1 MPVKSPPKERP
12 LLEMF
17 LSEYENGAWRNA
29 VPDWVEERMDGAVEV
44 IATRGDG
51 QTVAIEHTIVQPFVG
66 EKSDSNAFMQAF
78 GRIEKNPDLVVAGRC
93 MTVVI
98 PVGAIPKGYK
108 WEEVGADLLA
118 WLIVNHATARM
129 EGDTNFIVP
138 VGSSSK
144 AGPLQ
149 LPIVLQSMQIV
160 GYAGS
165 TVIARGSAPKTLPE
179 IVEEALS
186 RKLPKLV
193 KTLADRRIFLIE
205 REQIGLGDLQV
216 IREIERLAP
225 QFPDLKEVHEIWIVE
240 TSIQASEGWVYFRR
254 FDGRGLVETMD
265 FELGS
270 LKRRRND
277 DGSLGPPQRIGMAV
291 V

>member
-1 MPVKSPPKERP
+1 MPVRSPKERP
-12 LLEMF
+12 LLEML

-29 VPDWVEERMDGAVEV
+29 APDWVEERMDGAVEV
-44 IATRGDG
+44 IATRSDG
-51 QTVAIEHTIVQPFVG
+51 QTLAIEHTIVQPFVG

-78 GRIEKNPDLVVAGRC
+78 GCIEKNPDLLVVERS

-98 PVGAIPKGYK
+98 PVGAIPKGYNWK
-108 WEEVGADLLA
+108 EAGADLLA
-118 WLIVNHATARM
+118 WLKANHTTVPMQGEASFT
-129 EGDTNFIVP
+129 VP
-138 VGSSSK
+138 VAPSSK
-144 AGPLQ
+144 LGPLQ
-149 LPIVLQSMQIV
+149 LPIVLQTMHMP

-165 TVIARGSAPKTLPE
+165 TVISRGSMPKTLPE

-193 KTLADRRIFLIE
+193 RTVADRRILLVE
-205 REQIGLGDLQV
+205 REQIGLSDMQI

-225 QFPDLKEVHEIWIVE
+225 KFPDLKDIHEIWIVE
-240 TSIQASEGWVYFRR
+240 TSIRASDGCVYFRR

-265 FELGS
+265 FERGA

-277 DGSLGPPQRIGMAV
+277 DGTLGPPRRIGKPV
-291 V
+291 

>member
-1 MPVKSPPKERP
+1 MPVKLPPKERP

-29 VPDWVEERMDGAVEV
+29 VSDWVEERMDGAVEV

-51 QTVAIEHTIVQPFVG
+51 QTVAIEHTIVQPFLG

-78 GRIEKNPDLVVAGRC
+78 GSIEKNPDLVVVERS

-98 PVGAIPKGYK
+98 PAGAIPKGYK
-108 WEEVGADLLA
+108 WKEVGADLLA
-118 WLIVNHATARM
+118 WLNANHTTAPM
-129 EGDTNFIVP
+129 EGDASFTVP
-138 VGSSSK
+138 VASSSK
-144 AGPLQ
+144 LGPLR
-149 LPIVLQSMQIV
+149 LPIVLQSMHIP
-160 GYAGS
+160 GHAGS
-165 TVIARGSAPKTLPE
+165 TVISRGPMPKTLPE

-193 KTLADRRIFLIE
+193 KTVADRRILLIE
-205 REQIGLGDLQV
+205 REQIGLGDMQI

-225 QFPDLKEVHEIWIVE
+225 EFPDLKDVHEIWIVE
-240 TSIQASEGWVYFRR
+240 TSIQASDGWVYFRR

-265 FELGS
+265 FERGALT
-270 LKRRRND
+270 RRRND
-277 DGSLGPPQRIGMAV
+277 DGSLGPPRRIGKPA
-291 V
+291 